1 MVVEKAFKTRYTH
14 EHQKKHPQRLAG
26 AVKPNAA
33 QPNNKNQSDSKY
45 KSIQTHCSQQVLWI
59 IFELFY
65 LIKMADKATRGKKMI
80 DSFIFRWSEKINAEQ
95 K

>member
-33 QPNNKNQSDSKY
+33 QPNNQNQSDRKY
-45 KSIQTHCSQQVLWI
+45 KSISDT
-59 IFELFY
+59 LFAASIMNNFWVI
-65 LIKMADKATRGKKMI
+65 LSNQNG
-80 DSFIFRWSEKINAEQ
+80 W
-95 K
+95 